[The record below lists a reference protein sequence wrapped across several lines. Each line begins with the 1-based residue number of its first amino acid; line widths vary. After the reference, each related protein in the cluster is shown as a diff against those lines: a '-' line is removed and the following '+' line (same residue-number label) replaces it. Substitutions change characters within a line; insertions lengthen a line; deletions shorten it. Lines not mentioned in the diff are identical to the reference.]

1 LKNVAWILCVCTL
14 LASGLAEG
22 APPTGPSNNGRVLYK
37 WVDSD
42 GVTHYGDRV
51 PPEYASQEQHILNS
65 RGYEIDHR
73 DAQKTAQQ
81 LAADERKKLETE
93 QSQTR
98 DKNLLSTYASV
109 QEIERLRDQR
119 VQLVADQIK
128 VTNQFLETLN
138 GRMKKMRADAGS
150 DGRGPGTA
158 HHGYAHAAAEPA
170 TEARRRILDEHSI
183 RERHRS
189 LQRVEAHSMTPKTRV
204 LLGVTGGIAAYKSP
218 DLVRRLI
225 ERGADVQ
232 VVMTSA
238 AQRFVSPMTFQPY
251 PAARPAAICGTTRR
265 KPPWATSSWRAGR
278 RSC

>member
-1 LKNVAWILCVCTL
+1 MKNVAWILCVCTL
-14 LASGLAEG
+14 LASALAVS
-22 APPTGPSNNGRVLYK
+22 APSTGPSNNGRVLYK

-81 LAADERKKLETE
+81 LAADERKRLETE

-138 GRMKKMRADAGS
+138 GRMKKMRADTQRYRPYS
-150 DGRGPGTA
+150 DDPKA
-158 HHGYAHAAAEPA
+158 PPMPDQLAE
-170 TEARRRILDEHSI
+170 
-183 RERHRS
+183 
-189 LQRVEAHSMTPKTRV
+189 
-204 LLGVTGGIAAYKSP
+204 
-218 DLVRRLI
+218 DLVRLTTDMRTQQQNLQQKRAEESSMSI
-225 ERGADVQ
+225 QFESDID
-232 VVMTSA
+232 
-238 AQRFVSPMTFQPY
+238 RFKELKHIQ
-251 PAARPAAICGTTRR
+251 
-265 KPPWATSSWRAGR
+265 
-278 RSC
+278 